1 MKIKNLFFL
10 QSISNILSILAVVM
24 ALLSLLFASSLK
36 NKINKKT
43 SVENKQK
50 FVSINSIPDV
60 EVVKIDGS
68 IAKINATNSHDM
80 IGDLL
85 KRNEID
91 GKKVDKTENNKKEN
105 VKNNSMTENNSAVV
119 SVKNNNI
126 SSKVDNV
133 NVDKTKAK
141 KVVPVSRNNAVT
153 MKNNKK
159 SNAEKKNVNRVDNNK
174 KNIHSKFLVQASAFR
189 SKELAEKQCKKI
201 KEFNSAKHC
210 FVSPSVKGQFY
221 RTMVA
226 PFDTYQD
233 ALDFAG
239 KLSIKLNIN
248 CFVKKNS

>member
-1 MKIKNLFFL
+1 MKIKKIFFL
-10 QSISNILSILAVVM
+10 QSISNVLSVLAVVM

-36 NKINKKT
+36 NKINKKA

-91 GKKVDKTENNKKEN
+91 GKRANKTEDSKKEN
-105 VKNNSMTENNSAVV
+105 VKNNSVNENNSAVV
-119 SVKNNNI
+119 NVKNNDIIN
-126 SSKVDNV
+126 KVDDV
-133 NVDKTKAK
+133 NVDKIEVK
-141 KVVPVSRNNAVT
+141 KVVPVSRNNIST

-159 SNAEKKNVNRVDNNK
+159 NNVKKKNVNRIDNNK
-174 KNIHSKFLVQASAFR
+174 KNIHSKFLVQTSAFR

-201 KEFNSAKHC
+201 KEFDSVKHC
-210 FVSPSVKGQFY
+210 FVSPSAKGQFY

-226 PFDTYQD
+226 PFNTYRD
-233 ALDFAG
+233 ALDFAN